1 MYYRYKSRRRNK
13 NIYNITA
20 VLLLA
25 VLLGYGVYRYRHYL
39 FFWRYSMSRLEERID
54 SAAAI
59 ADRTAREAR
68 LRDLVKMCGD
78 FADDNMLSGDAHAML
93 GRAHF
98 NLAECLAGRSFSE
111 KIVYEGFPW
120 VLRDEERREYTEAL
134 RCFRK
139 AAALSGPDN
148 ASPSSRFMFARAAF
162 STGYYS
168 PGDIFTMLGRG
179 IQVERADDP
188 ENMRFYA
195 LLHVL
200 NGREDEGIKLLQ
212 VRGKTSD
219 TIEGQLYSAALQC
232 IAKRY
237 TNSIMEYKNILV
249 RTTSGEVLKLVH
261 INLGRIYYTQSLYN
275 ESLIHFENALSID
288 RDDVQ
293 SKIWMGKNYSA
304 MGNKLKAR
312 AIWSEVLAADA
323 SNEEVRRLL
332 KLM

>member
-1 MYYRYKSRRRNK
+1 
-13 NIYNITA
+13 
-20 VLLLA
+20 
-25 VLLGYGVYRYRHYL
+25 
-39 FFWRYSMSRLEERID
+39 
-54 SAAAI
+54 
-59 ADRTAREAR
+59 
-68 LRDLVKMCGD
+68 
-78 FADDNMLSGDAHAML
+78 
-93 GRAHF
+93 
-98 NLAECLAGRSFSE
+98 
-111 KIVYEGFPW
+111 
-120 VLRDEERREYTEAL
+120 
-134 RCFRK
+134 
-139 AAALSGPDN
+139 
-148 ASPSSRFMFARAAF
+148 MFARAAF

-168 PGDIFTMLGRG
+168 PGDIFAMLGRG
-179 IQVERADDP
+179 MQVEKADDL

-200 NGREDEGIKLLQ
+200 NGRGDEGIKLLHA
-212 VRGKTSD
+212 RGKTSD

-275 ESLIHFENALSID
+275 ESLLHFENALSID